1 VRREKLISFLP
12 WDFLFLRSNPIR
24 TGRHGVISDLAGGL
38 LQRRAATA
46 MLVVGSVAAYRQAP
60 TFTADHCSGLDA
72 GFEYKSDL
80 DWKEFYLT
88 I

>member
-1 VRREKLISFLP
+1 
-12 WDFLFLRSNPIR
+12 
-24 TGRHGVISDLAGGL
+24 
-38 LQRRAATA
+38 

-72 GFEYKSDL
+72 GFEYKPDL
-80 DWKEFYLT
+80 DWKESNYL